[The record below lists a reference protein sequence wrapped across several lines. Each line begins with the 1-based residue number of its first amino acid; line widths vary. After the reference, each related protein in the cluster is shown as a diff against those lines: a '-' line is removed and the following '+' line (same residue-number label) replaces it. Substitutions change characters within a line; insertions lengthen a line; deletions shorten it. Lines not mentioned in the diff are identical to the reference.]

1 MVFNVNSYIN
11 SGHFLHHALIKS
23 VTCTSDFC
31 SPACFCESFEP
42 RSHLL
47 TRFSMI
53 VRVNVVLYRTV
64 VVDSDWRFNKLSC
77 SHLQSQSELYHTSWW
92 YWHNSLWLWRWLPVY
107 RTGCWNNNSP
117 IQDYVHPD
125 NRTQPTYL
133 IFLLSIW
140 FNVCRP

>member
-31 SPACFCESFEP
+31 SPACFCESFKP

-64 VVDSDWRFNKLSC
+64 VVDSD
-77 SHLQSQSELYHTSWW
+77 
-92 YWHNSLWLWRWLPVY
+92 
-107 RTGCWNNNSP
+107 
-117 IQDYVHPD
+117 
-125 NRTQPTYL
+125 
-133 IFLLSIW
+133 
-140 FNVCRP
+140 